1 LVVATTVNLLVYN
14 LSGSMK
20 GKEKEGAVLTL
31 ENPSIVERP
40 KLPGGETG
48 TFRIAK

>member
-14 LSGSMK
+14 LLASEK
-20 GKEKEGAVLTL
+20 GKEKESSVLNL
-31 ENPSIVERP
+31 ENPTVIERP

-48 TFRIAK
+48 TFRVAR